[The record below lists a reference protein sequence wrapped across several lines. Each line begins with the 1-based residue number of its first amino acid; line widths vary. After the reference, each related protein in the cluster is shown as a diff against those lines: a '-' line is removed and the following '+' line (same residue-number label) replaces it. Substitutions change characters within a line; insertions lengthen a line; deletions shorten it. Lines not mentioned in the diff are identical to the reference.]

1 MFVINYWDF
10 LVFSFSWHTNGL
22 EAGGEHRQQTFSP
35 QREYE
40 PSSYD
45 CMNKQNQ
52 PNKKKTIPRTLS
64 SRTRPPTGLQSPSLW
79 KIWDWGT
86 EIPCKGTTSKLQWKI
101 NSCRSRPFGLYSLFS
116 GNLKLFSSK
125 RRENWNEMFT
135 SDIYE
140 GLHLYPAFYVR
151 DSCCLRNLC

>member
-1 MFVINYWDF
+1 MAEILNLIGNTALVEIYNKAHAMFVINYWDF

-52 PNKKKTIPRTLS
+52 PNKKKPYPEHYPQEPDPQQDYKVLHSEKFGIEAEKFPAKVLHPNS
-64 SRTRPPTGLQSPSLW
+64 SGR
-79 KIWDWGT
+79 
-86 EIPCKGTTSKLQWKI
+86 
-101 NSCRSRPFGLYSLFS
+101 
-116 GNLKLFSSK
+116 
-125 RRENWNEMFT
+125 
-135 SDIYE
+135 
-140 GLHLYPAFYVR
+140 
-151 DSCCLRNLC
+151 